1 MIFHISQPY
10 LLLSVNKKNP
20 EVKLHFYCNNTKFQ
34 EVDIQLGGT
43 DGDFYT
49 LMDVSSYLGQDI
61 EIKGDIPEEMFYNI
75 F

>member
-10 LLLSVNKKNP
+10 LWLSVNKKNP

-49 LMDVSSYLGQDI
+49 LMDVSSYLG
-61 EIKGDIPEEMFYNI
+61 
-75 F
+75 